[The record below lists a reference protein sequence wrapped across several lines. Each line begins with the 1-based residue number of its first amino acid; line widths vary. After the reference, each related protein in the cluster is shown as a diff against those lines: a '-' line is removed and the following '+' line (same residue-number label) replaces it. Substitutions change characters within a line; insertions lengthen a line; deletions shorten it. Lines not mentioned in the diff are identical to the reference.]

1 MGFVSIISLKD
12 ADMLKKKSKK
22 IKLTLAITGC
32 IFLLSLIVI
41 IKWAISLPVPDL
53 QTFEQRK
60 VIQST
65 KIYDRTGKNL
75 LYDVH
80 ENIKRTTISDK
91 DMNRHIRNA
100 TVAIEDTEFYN
111 HGGIKITSIF
121 RAILTNL
128 ESGKIRQGQGGSTI
142 TQQLVKNTFLT
153 REKTFTRKIKELILS
168 LKIEKVFSKDEILT
182 LYLNEIPYGG
192 NNYGVETA
200 SESYFKKKAKDLT
213 LAESAYLAAL
223 PQAPSYYSPFGAH
236 KDELDERKNLVLKRM
251 LAVNFITEE
260 EFKEAKEEKV
270 DFIPSSDRGIQAPHF
285 VMYIKSYL
293 EEKYG
298 KDVVEQDGLKITT
311 TLDLDL
317 QKEAEKLVKQY
328 ALEND
333 KKFNAKN
340 AGLVALDPKN
350 GQILV
355 MVGSRDYFDIK
366 VDGNFNTTLAK
377 RQPGSSFKP
386 FVYATAFKKGYT
398 PDTIVFD
405 LKTEFN
411 TGCTPDGSPQVG
423 INPDKCYHPV
433 NYDNKYRGPI
443 TFRNA
448 LAQSINIPAVKALYL
463 AGIKDSLQTAQ
474 DLGINTLTDPSR
486 YGLTLVLGGGEVTPL
501 EMAGAYSVFAND
513 GIKNPTTGILKIEDK
528 NGNVLEEFAP
538 NSQKVID
545 SEVARNINS
554 VLSDNNARTPTFGEQ
569 SPLYFQGRD
578 VAVKT
583 GTTNNYKD
591 AWVIGYTPNFAL
603 GLWVGNNDNSP
614 MEKKVAGFIAAPLWN
629 DFFKK
634 VLDKLPKE
642 DFLKPI
648 NVHQNE
654 IKPVLEGNWQGG
666 KIYFIDKISKKLAT
680 KDTPP
685 ELLEKKVLVQI
696 HSILYWV
703 DKNKPQ
709 GDQPLNPYNDPQ
721 FILWETPI
729 RQWLKYQNI
738 QEETEMD
745 LPKEFDDIHKPE
757 YFPEIK
763 IIKPKDGDVFK
774 KDNSITIKIEPLS
787 RFPLEQIDFYFE
799 NDYLGSIR
807 TPVYEFVFKSNINS
821 IKNNSGQI
829 KIIVYDNMRNKK
841 EYNMMVNFSD

>member
-1 MGFVSIISLKD
+1 
-12 ADMLKKKSKK
+12 MLKKKSKK
-22 IKLTLAITGC
+22 IKLTLIITGC
-32 IFLLSLIVI
+32 IFLLSLIII

-80 ENIKRTTISDK
+80 ENIKRTTISNK

-111 HGGIKITSIF
+111 HGGVKITSIF

-128 ESGKIRQGQGGSTI
+128 ESGKIRKGQGGSTI

-200 SESYFKKKAKDLT
+200 SESYFKKKARDLT

-236 KDELDERKNLVLKRM
+236 KDELDARKNLVLKRM
-251 LAVNFITEE
+251 LAANFITEE
-260 EFKEAKEEKV
+260 EFKEAEKEKV
-270 DFIPSSDRGIQAPHF
+270 DFISSSDRGIQAPHF

-311 TLDLDL
+311 TLDLNL
-317 QKEAEKLVKQY
+317 QKEAEKLVNQY

-386 FVYATAFKKGYT
+386 FVYATALKKGYT
-398 PDTIVFD
+398 LDTIVFD

-411 TGCTPDGSPQVG
+411 TGCNPDGSPQTG

-433 NYDNKYRGPI
+433 NYDNKFRGPI
-443 TFRNA
+443 TLRNA

-463 AGIKDSLQTAQ
+463 AGIKDSLETAQ

-501 EMAGAYSVFAND
+501 EMTGAYSVFAND
-513 GIKNPTTGILKIEDK
+513 GIRNPITSILKIEDK
-528 NGNVLEEFAP
+528 NGDILEEFTP
-538 NSQKVID
+538 NSQKVLD
-545 SEVARNINS
+545 NEVARNINS
-554 VLSDNNARTPTFGEQ
+554 VLSDNNARAPAFGER
-569 SPLYFQGRD
+569 SPLYFQERD
-578 VAVKT
+578 VAAKT
-583 GTTNNYKD
+583 GTTNDYKD

-648 NVHQNE
+648 NEHRNE
-654 IKPVLEGNWQGG
+654 TKPVLEGNWQGG

-685 ELLEKKVLVQI
+685 ELLEKKVLIQI

-703 DKNKPQ
+703 DKNNPQ
-709 GDQPLNPYNDPQ
+709 GDQPLNPYDDPQ
-721 FILWETPI
+721 FTLWETPI

-738 QEETEMD
+738 KEETEVD
-745 LPKEFDDIHKPE
+745 LPREFDDIHKPE

-763 IIKPKDGDVFK
+763 IINPKDGDVFK
-774 KDNSITIKIEPLS
+774 KDNPITIKIEPSS
-787 RFPLEQIDFYFE
+787 RFPLEQMDFYFE
-799 NDYLGSIR
+799 NDYLGSLK
-807 TPVYEFVFKSNINS
+807 TPVYEFVFKPNVNS

-829 KIIVYDNMRNKK
+829 RIIVYDNIRNKK
-841 EYNMMVNFSD
+841 EYNITVNFSD

>member
-1 MGFVSIISLKD
+1 
-12 ADMLKKKSKK
+12 MLKKKLKK
-22 IKLTLAITGC
+22 IKLALAITGG
-32 IFLLSLIVI
+32 IFLLGLVFAIR
-41 IKWAISLPVPDL
+41 WAISLPVPDL

-60 VIQST
+60 IVQST

-80 ENIKRTTISDK
+80 ENIKRTKISDK

-111 HGGIKITSIF
+111 HGGVKITSIF
-121 RAILTNL
+121 RAILTNM

-192 NNYGVETA
+192 NNYGVEAA
-200 SESYFKKKAKDLT
+200 SEAYFGKKAKDLT

-223 PQAPSYYSPFGAH
+223 PQAPSYYSPFGPH
-236 KDELDERKNLVLKRM
+236 KDELDARKNLVLKRM
-251 LAVNFITEE
+251 LGANFITGEEFEEAEKEKVNFIS
-260 EFKEAKEEKV
+260 
-270 DFIPSSDRGIQAPHF
+270 SSDQGIQAPHF

-298 KDVVEQDGLKITT
+298 KDIVEQDGLKVTT

-317 QKEAEKLVKQY
+317 QKEAEKLVNRY

-340 AGLVALDPKN
+340 AGLVALDPKT

-355 MVGSRDYFDIK
+355 MVGSRDYFDTK

-398 PDTIVFD
+398 PDTVVFD

-411 TGCTPDGSPQVG
+411 TGCNPDGSPQPG
-423 INPDKCYHPV
+423 INPDKCYHPA
-433 NYDNKYRGPI
+433 NYDGKFRGPI
-443 TFRNA
+443 TFRSA
-448 LAQSINIPAVKALYL
+448 LAQSINIPAVKVLYL
-463 AGIKDSLQTAQ
+463 TGIKDSLKTAQ
-474 DLGINTLTDPSR
+474 DLGITTLTDPSR

-501 EMAGAYSVFAND
+501 EMTGAYSVFAND
-513 GIKNPTTGILKIEDK
+513 GVKNPITCILKIEDSS
-528 NGNVLEEFAP
+528 GNVLEEFTP
-538 NSQKVID
+538 RPQKILD

-554 VLSDNNARTPTFGEQ
+554 VLSDNNARTPAFGEQ

-578 VAVKT
+578 VAAKT
-583 GTTNNYKD
+583 GTTNDYKD
-591 AWVIGYTPNFAL
+591 AWVVGYTPNFAL
-603 GLWVGNNDNSP
+603 GLWVGNNDNTP
-614 MEKKVAGFIAAPLWN
+614 MEKKVAGFIAAPLWS

-642 DFLKPI
+642 DFLKP
-648 NVHQNE
+648 NGTRSGE
-654 IKPVLEGNWQGG
+654 LKPVIEGNWQGG
-666 KIYFIDKISKKLAT
+666 KVYLVDKISQKLAT
-680 KDTPP
+680 ADTPP
-685 ELLEKKVLVQI
+685 ELTEKKVLTQV
-696 HSILYWV
+696 HSILYWL
-703 DKNKPQ
+703 DKDNPQ
-709 GDQPLNPYNDPQ
+709 GAQPSNPYNDPQ

-729 RQWLKYQNI
+729 RQWVKDQNI
-738 QEETEMD
+738 REETEEN
-745 LPKEFDDIHKPE
+745 LPKEPDNIHKPE
-757 YFPEIK
+757 YAPEVK
-763 IIKPKDGDVFK
+763 IISPQDGDIFK
-774 KDNSITIKIEPLS
+774 KDDAITIKFETLS
-787 RFPLEQIDFYFE
+787 KFPLEQIDFYFE
-799 NDYLGSIR
+799 NDYLGSLKP
-807 TPVYEFVFKSNINS
+807 PVYEFIFKPNINS
-821 IKNNSGQI
+821 IKNNSGRV
-829 KIIVYDNMRNKK
+829 KIIVYDDVRNKK
-841 EYNMMVNFSD
+841 EYNITVNFSD